1 MNAITIKR
9 IEIESRKYL
18 DKFDIKQAPVPI
30 EDIAEKMGI
39 KISYAPSDEYS
50 GMLIRKEK
58 GQALMGINSNE
69 IKTRMRFTIAHE
81 VAHYIFDTKS
91 EVAIDYR
98 SSLNLLDKS
107 DEEKRADLFAANILM
122 PKKWINLDFEKIPR
136 GSFSQEHLTDLAK
149 KYKVSLEAMKYR
161 LVNMGL
167 INGII

>member
-1 MNAITIKR
+1 MNSAIVKR

-18 DKFDIKQAPVPI
+18 DKFNIKEAPVPI
-30 EDIAEKMGI
+30 EEIAEKMGI
-39 KISYAPSDEYS
+39 KISYAPSEEYS
-50 GMLIRKEK
+50 GMLIRKENS
-58 GQALMGINSNE
+58 QALMGINSNE

-91 EVAIDYR
+91 EITIDYR
-98 SSLNLLDKS
+98 NSFNMLDKS

-122 PKKWINLDFEKIPR
+122 PKKWIHLDFEKIPR
-136 GSFSQEHLTDLAK
+136 GSFSQEHLTNLAK

-167 INGII
+167 INGLF